1 MTARAKTTQSDPSA
15 LIAETPLG
23 PQPPALVLFG
33 RDGNRPRAAW
43 FAAADAEAAIAA
55 ATVMRLRTLSLA
67 DDAGRELAAQLARGR
82 VLASGRA
89 LVPFVKREP
98 YARLIAMAGEE
109 AGLSV
114 AEGSRADGPAAITEP
129 TADPP
134 TEVAAPATGDGA
146 ADPSEVERSP
156 DGEPATGGVAAAP
169 AVAGEPADEPP
180 AQRPGT
186 HLFVGQPRPGDRAE
200 IGLGS
205 VVLAH
210 EGPDD
215 GWWEAEVIG
224 ANGRTFSL
232 RWRDYPTQPTILRK
246 ADELALLPPGE
257 P

>member
-1 MTARAKTTQSDPSA
+1 MTARPQIAHTPPSA
-15 LIAETPLG
+15 VPSAPVAEMPLG
-23 PQPPALVLFG
+23 PPPPTLVLFG
-33 RDGNRPRAAW
+33 REGGKPRAAW
-43 FAAADAEAAIAA
+43 FPAADGEAATAAAAI
-55 ATVMRLRTLSLA
+55 MRLRALPLA
-67 DDAGRELAAQLARGR
+67 DDAGRELAGQLARGR
-82 VLASGRA
+82 MLASGRA
-89 LVPFVKREP
+89 LVPFAKRDLFD
-98 YARLIAMAGEE
+98 RLVALVGED

-114 AEGSRADGPAAITEP
+114 PASAHRDISAAAGPL
-129 TADPP
+129 ADPP
-134 TEVAAPATGDGA
+134 GCASPPAPEAGGDDAPDIEEPVGA
-146 ADPSEVERSP
+146 L
-156 DGEPATGGVAAAP
+156 AAAP
-169 AVAGEPADEPP
+169 AVVGEPADEPP
-180 AQRPGT
+180 AQRPGA